1 MTIKMDTYTNIWQLF
16 NFPALKLQK
25 RNSFLKLLDVQKCNI
40 ALIRDQWLMWMYGFT
55 RKLP

>member
-40 ALIRDQWLMWMYGFT
+40 ALIRD
-55 RKLP
+55 